1 MPASA
6 GACNRYLVNRLIC
19 YAYSLSSAPG
29 IVHARF
35 RDVVSVCG
43 KRPFPRCQEQIKLL
57 GVCEM
62 TPYQRLI
69 PFFDSYNRKVTDA
82 RNDLRLSLAEL
93 SEQSGVSYSAVA
105 TQSADTAQNP
115 KLFEQAAICDTLG
128 LSLDEL
134 CGLCPASDLAAVH
147 ELEMD
152 NVRQAGDVK
161 RLEEVNAMLKAQLAS
176 RRPVVYALLAVCALL
191 LVCLIS
197 YMVWDAQLVTAGLF
211 QSAGSSVLVVIF
223 GLIVVAAVCVMVY
236 ALRMLRK

>member
-1 MPASA
+1 
-6 GACNRYLVNRLIC
+6 
-19 YAYSLSSAPG
+19 
-29 IVHARF
+29 
-35 RDVVSVCG
+35 
-43 KRPFPRCQEQIKLL
+43 
-57 GVCEM
+57 M

-93 SEQSGVSYSAVA
+93 SEQSGVSYSAIA
-105 TQSADTAQNP
+105 TQSADTAPNP

-134 CGLCPASDLAAVH
+134 CGLCPASDLDAVH

-211 QSAGSSVLVVIF
+211 QSARSSALAVIF

-236 ALRMLRK
+236 ALRELRK

>member
-1 MPASA
+1 
-6 GACNRYLVNRLIC
+6 
-19 YAYSLSSAPG
+19 
-29 IVHARF
+29 
-35 RDVVSVCG
+35 
-43 KRPFPRCQEQIKLL
+43 
-57 GVCEM
+57 M

-105 TQSADTAQNP
+105 TQSADTAPNP

-197 YMVWDAQLVTAGLF
+197 YMVWDAQFATAGLF
-211 QSAGSSVLVVIF
+211 RSARSSALAVIL
-223 GLIVVAAVCVMVY
+223 GLIVVASMCVMVY

>member
-1 MPASA
+1 
-6 GACNRYLVNRLIC
+6 
-19 YAYSLSSAPG
+19 
-29 IVHARF
+29 
-35 RDVVSVCG
+35 
-43 KRPFPRCQEQIKLL
+43 
-57 GVCEM
+57 M

-82 RNDLRLSLAEL
+82 GNDLHLSLAEL
-93 SEQSGVSYSAVA
+93 SEQSGVSYSAIA
-105 TQSADTAQNP
+105 TQSADTAPNP
-115 KLFEQAAICDTLG
+115 KLFEQAAICDTLN

-161 RLEEVNAMLKAQLAS
+161 RLEEVNAMLKSQLAS
-176 RRPVVYALLAVCALL
+176 RRSVVYALLAVCALL

-211 QSAGSSVLVVIF
+211 RSARSSALAVIL

-236 ALRMLRK
+236 ALRKLRK

>member
-1 MPASA
+1 
-6 GACNRYLVNRLIC
+6 
-19 YAYSLSSAPG
+19 
-29 IVHARF
+29 
-35 RDVVSVCG
+35 
-43 KRPFPRCQEQIKLL
+43 
-57 GVCEM
+57 M

-93 SEQSGVSYSAVA
+93 SEKSGVSYSAIA
-105 TQSADTAQNP
+105 TQSADTAPNP
-115 KLFEQAAICDTLG
+115 KLFEQAAICDTLN

-161 RLEEVNAMLKAQLAS
+161 RLEEVNAMLKSQLAS

-197 YMVWDAQLVTAGLF
+197 YMVWDAQLATAGLF

>member
-1 MPASA
+1 
-6 GACNRYLVNRLIC
+6 
-19 YAYSLSSAPG
+19 
-29 IVHARF
+29 
-35 RDVVSVCG
+35 
-43 KRPFPRCQEQIKLL
+43 
-57 GVCEM
+57 M

-69 PFFDSYNRKVTDA
+69 PYFDSYNRKVTDA
-82 RNDLRLSLAEL
+82 RNDRRLSLAEL
-93 SEQSGVSYSAVA
+93 SEQSGVSYSAIA
-105 TQSADTAQNP
+105 TQSADTAPNP

-134 CGLCPASDLAAVH
+134 CGLCPVSDLAAVH

-191 LVCLIS
+191 LVCLIA
-197 YMVWDAQLVTAGLF
+197 YMVWDAQLATAGLF
-211 QSAGSSVLVVIF
+211 RSARSSALAVIL

-236 ALRMLRK
+236 ALRKLRK

>member
-1 MPASA
+1 
-6 GACNRYLVNRLIC
+6 
-19 YAYSLSSAPG
+19 
-29 IVHARF
+29 
-35 RDVVSVCG
+35 
-43 KRPFPRCQEQIKLL
+43 
-57 GVCEM
+57 M
-62 TPYQRLI
+62 TPYQRLSS
-69 PFFDSYNRKVTDA
+69 FFDAYNGKITDA
-82 RNDLRLSLAEL
+82 RTAQHLSLSEL
-93 SEQSGVSYSAVA
+93 SEQSGVSYSAIA

-161 RLEEVNAMLKAQLAS
+161 RLEEVNAMLKSQLAS

-191 LVCLIS
+191 LVCLIA
-197 YMVWDAQLVTAGLF
+197 YMVWDAQFATAGLF
-211 QSAGSSVLVVIF
+211 QSAGSRVFAVIL

>member
-1 MPASA
+1 
-6 GACNRYLVNRLIC
+6 
-19 YAYSLSSAPG
+19 
-29 IVHARF
+29 
-35 RDVVSVCG
+35 
-43 KRPFPRCQEQIKLL
+43 
-57 GVCEM
+57 M

-93 SEQSGVSYSAVA
+93 SEQSGVSYSAIA
-105 TQSADTAQNP
+105 TQSADTAPNP
-115 KLFEQAAICDTLG
+115 KLFEQAAICDTLN

-161 RLEEVNAMLKAQLAS
+161 RLEEVNAMLKSQLAS
-176 RRPVVYALLAVCALL
+176 RRPVICALLAVCALL

-211 QSAGSSVLVVIF
+211 QSARSSALAVIF